1 MVPFLFED
9 YIVFVKEIFNII
21 KICFNIIMF
30 IQGYNEPNAY
40 IGTQGPLPSTFDD
53 YWRMI
58 WEQKVYIIIM
68 ITNLVER
75 GRVSSHLTCF
85 NDIANSIY
93 IFFLNKAH
101 SICHCIINQSLNNVV
116 MKQYQLFY

>member
-1 MVPFLFED
+1 ML
-9 YIVFVKEIFNII
+9 
-21 KICFNIIMF
+21 

-75 GRVSSHLTCF
+75 GRVSSHLTYF
-85 NDIANSIY
+85 NDITGSIC
-93 IFFLNKAH
+93 IFFFKVKH
-101 SICHCIINQSLNNVV
+101 TIPVFCYCTIC
-116 MKQYQLFY
+116 